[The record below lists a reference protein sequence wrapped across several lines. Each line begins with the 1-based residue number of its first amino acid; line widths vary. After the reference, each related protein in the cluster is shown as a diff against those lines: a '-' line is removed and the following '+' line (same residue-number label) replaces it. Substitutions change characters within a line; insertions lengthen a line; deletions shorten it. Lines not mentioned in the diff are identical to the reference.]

1 MVPYSCPSCDLFK
14 MKRVS
19 NSSEDIQVSLPGHE
33 QTDPGQAKQRPS
45 NCLSKHPLTPHYI
58 STVETSPSRKRAVRK
73 QISDHTLKTKS
84 MLTCNIQFAAS
95 LLSSQPPLT
104 TRPRPDPSVPSNQRT
119 GKQRSPY
126 AQARYLGASFISY
139 QGFHLERLHW

>member
-1 MVPYSCPSCDLFK
+1 MNKRTRDKQNRGHQIVSQTPSDSTLHQH
-14 MKRVS
+14 RR
-19 NSSEDIQVSLPGHE
+19 DISVQ
-33 QTDPGQAKQRPS
+33 
-45 NCLSKHPLTPHYI
+45 
-58 STVETSPSRKRAVRK
+58 KRAVRK

-95 LLSSQPPLT
+95 LLSNQPPLT

>member
-1 MVPYSCPSCDLFK
+1 MN
-14 MKRVS
+14 KRTRDKQNRGHQIVS
-19 NSSEDIQVSLPGHE
+19 PNTLSLH
-33 QTDPGQAKQRPS
+33 
-45 NCLSKHPLTPHYI
+45 I
-58 STVETSPSRKRAVRK
+58 TSAPSRHLRPEKER
-73 QISDHTLKTKS
+73 
-84 MLTCNIQFAAS
+84 